1 MKKILFTAIIAGLSF
16 FALESNAQT
25 SRDEQGE
32 YRYETRQERVWVPER
47 RTGGIFGV
55 GGRTIPGHYEVQ
67 DRQVKVY
74 RDRDGNPINRDER
87 YGEKRKG
94 WEGKHPHG
102 MPPGQRKKGNRQ
114 NTDIRDRGYDRN
126 NDGVIDERDRR
137 YDRNNDGVIDER
149 DRRYDRN
156 NDGVIDERD
165 RRYDRDRNSD
175 GVIDERDRS
184 RGRNRN
190 DNDRDKKYKDRDDDR
205 DRDRDDDDRY
215 DDDRNK
221 GHQNKNKKSKGKK
234 G

>member
-1 MKKILFTAIIAGLSF
+1 MKKILFTAIFAGFSF

-25 SRDEQGE
+25 GTYRDDHGE
-32 YRYETRQERVWVPER
+32 YRYETRQEKVWVPER

-74 RDRDGNPINRDER
+74 RDQNGNRVNQDER

-102 MPPGQRKKGNRQ
+102 MPPGQRKKANRE
-114 NTDIRDRGYDRN
+114 NTDRRDRGYDRN

-149 DRRYDRN
+149 DRNYDRN
-156 NDGVIDERD
+156 NDGVIDDRDRGYDRNRDGENDRD
-165 RRYDRDRNSD
+165 RRYKND
-175 GVIDERDRS
+175 DE
-184 RGRNRN
+184 
-190 DNDRDKKYKDRDDDR
+190 DND
-205 DRDRDDDDRY
+205 
-215 DDDRNK
+215 NK
-221 GHQNKNKKSKGKK
+221 GHQKKNKNSKGKK